1 MRILIK
7 ENQYGLLLEQL
18 NISLKYNDIVDASS
32 GPGTD
37 PDKILNALNNI
48 KDVKEFKTLLS
59 MFKDKKTGYES
70 FEEMINQEYDR
81 FNYDDIV
88 KLKDRLKSLGV
99 IVSFRK
105 SENNLGQN
113 LFLGNFKIQSYLTRT
128 PKTSRQKNSLHDKE
142 LYERYINIYEPLLSQ
157 AKKYW
162 IDWLSNP
169 ITK

>member
-37 PDKILNALNNI
+37 PDKILNVFNDI

-70 FEEMINQEYDR
+70 FEEMVNQEYDR

-88 KLKDRLKSLGV
+88 KLKDRLYSLGV

-105 SENNLGQN
+105 AENNFGQN
-113 LFLGNFKIQSYLTRT
+113 LFAGNFKIQSLTV
-128 PKTSRQKNSLHDKE
+128 NSNLAANLVLVQQLKKG
-142 LYERYINIYEPLLSQ
+142 LYFCLS
-157 AKKYW
+157 
-162 IDWLSNP
+162 L
-169 ITK
+169 